1 MVSKVN
7 AYKILKMKYVTLLEK
22 RFSERDGQLI
32 RYFDQLEQREK
43 IRFVF
48 EVIQVTNGLINS
60 LAREY
65 FNKRADT
72 DVFMFFIE
80 LLSSE
85 SYGMESQIELI
96 NDNTPIVTY
105 HLMKLTFT
113 IDLIIDLSYSG
124 EELDFLENPLDDESL
139 VRKFFEA
146 CKDNE

>member
-1 MVSKVN
+1 MN